1 MLYISLI
8 ASAVLLLFAN
18 WVVRRSRMP
27 GIMMGCS
34 VPACA
39 IGPFFMMCLL
49 PTLAIQSLLLWIAFI
64 VWRHSRRDAWFFLQ
78 LSCGATVLAYGLG
91 GILVY
96 RGEREY
102 SRLRKL
108 YPYESMEDRVP
119 EPRMRLAKRPL
130 STDSERRLLEVEKRI
145 TGHPNWMRENGLQM
159 LHEDAVALFVNSPGF
174 GVARMYLP
182 NRWILEMGNRGE
194 PEPEQPGPRFDGADW
209 SPGEWRM
216 PSAEEEGRI
225 GDLLVESIEG
235 FVRPEGFGFVKDR
248 RHVAGFEPHRFVRSA
263 PQPAERWKLQRLE
276 LMSLLL
282 HDEPAVYVS
291 DHMPE
296 MTEAHDTP
304 TRTLDRFER
313 IALDELRRGED
324 LHSAQVGEQVRML
337 GAVRSARVCVECH
350 GGGRGDLLGAFSYT
364 LSAFR

>member
-1 MLYISLI
+1 MLYISLM

-27 GIMMGCS
+27 GIVMGCA

-49 PTLAIQSLLLWIAFI
+49 PTVAIQSLLLWIAII
-64 VWRHSRRDAWFFLQ
+64 VCRHSRRDAWFFLR

-96 RGEREY
+96 QGEREY

-108 YPYESMEDRVP
+108 YPYESMEERLP

-130 STDSERRLLEVEKRI
+130 SADSERRLSEVEKRI
-145 TGHPNWMRENGLQM
+145 PERSNWLRENGLRM

-174 GVARMYLP
+174 GVARMPLP
-182 NRWILEMGNRGE
+182 NRWILEMGIRGE
-194 PEPEQPGPRFDGADW
+194 PVPEQPGPRLDGAEW
-209 SPGEWRM
+209 SPGEWTT
-216 PSAEEEGRI
+216 PSTDDEGRI
-225 GDLLVESIEG
+225 GDLLVESIVG
-235 FVRPEGFGFVKDR
+235 FVRSEGFGHVKDR
-248 RHVAGFEPHRFVRSA
+248 RHVAGFKPHRFERNG
-263 PQPAERWKLQRLE
+263 PQPAERWKLRRLE

-282 HDEPAVYVS
+282 HDEAAVYVS
-291 DHMPE
+291 DHLPA
-296 MTEAHDTP
+296 MTETHDTP
-304 TRTLDRFER
+304 TRPPDRFER
-313 IALDELRRGED
+313 LGLDELRRGED
-324 LHSAQVGEQVRML
+324 IYLAQVGDQVRML
-337 GAVRSARVCVECH
+337 GAIRSAMACVQCH

-364 LSAFR
+364 LSASR